1 MGNRRLWN
9 ARVVANFT
17 GGEPKIGYSK
27 DNRNSIIGML
37 SSRSFIWSRHYIG
50 AGNIADFVSL
60 RRVGGWPAE
69 PRLVKSANQHLC
81 TTVQEARSGDL
92 SRGPDGALTVR
103 DGAVT

>member
-17 GGEPKIGYSK
+17 GGEPKIGQSK
-27 DNRNSIIGML
+27 DNLDSIIGML
-37 SSRSFIWSRHYIG
+37 FSRSFVWFRHYRG

-81 TTVQEARSGDL
+81 TTVQTQRKEFRNY
-92 SRGPDGALTVR
+92 
-103 DGAVT
+103 